1 MAIGWSAT
9 LIRVAFLA
17 WLLSGATIPARA
29 NELAAARKEIEVL
42 YARLDAALLQE
53 QSALEGVVT
62 PDFRM
67 ADVTG
72 EERDLN
78 QLRLLWERS
87 RAAYKTLMT
96 RTVVQS
102 VAMDDDTVRA
112 VVSLV
117 QEVTGKQST
126 DRYRYEETFHD
137 SWVKIGAE
145 WRLRRSVTVHSRIW
159 VNDHL
164 TADVTARLPPEFK
177 IREKIISEVRSRAVP
192 LRTVKQGA
200 GFGDLAQL
208 DDLIG
213 DARIVALGEATH
225 GTAEFLRIKH
235 RLLEYLVEKKG
246 FTVLAFED
254 GWPGVEAVDRFIKTG
269 EGGVASALMAMR
281 MPVWRR
287 AQEVRDL
294 IEWMRAYNSDVPRHG
309 RMLSFTGFDMQ
320 DPGTAAECVI
330 TALSRSAPSVAKA
343 FQHYYAGVEDM
354 YQRMFDVEPLLTS
367 EERTK
372 LRVNV
377 KGALALLEARREALL
392 QRMSLAE
399 YRRIRQCAMMVVQGS
414 LPGVSMQAEVA
425 NARDRAMADNVK
437 WLAEEVFPDEKI
449 VLWAHN
455 AHIAAGSYAQ
465 DFLPMGQHLRDTF
478 GDKLRT
484 LGFAFDRGEVLAIPI
499 KNGVVDRSGPIA
511 IKVPPAK
518 PNSADAL
525 LSATGLPLFVLDL
538 RKLPVT
544 SLLGSWIAEPQLL
557 RNFGWFYDL
566 DDPSAAY
573 QSVVLSKA
581 FDALLFI
588 KESNA
593 TVLQK

>member
-1 MAIGWSAT
+1 MQMVIGWSAT
-9 LIRVAFLA
+9 LIRLAFLA

-29 NELAAARKEIEVL
+29 NDLAAARKEIEVL
-42 YARLDAALLQE
+42 YARLDAALLQA

-67 ADVTG
+67 TDVTG
-72 EERDLN
+72 EERDLD
-78 QLRLLWERS
+78 QLKLLGERS
-87 RAAYKTLMT
+87 RAAYKTLMS
-96 RTVVQS
+96 RTAVQS
-102 VAMDDDTVRA
+102 VAMDDDTMRA

-117 QEVTGKQST
+117 QEITSKQST
-126 DRYRYEETFHD
+126 DKYRYEETLHD

-145 WRLRRSVTVHSRIW
+145 WRLRRSVTVHSRTW

-177 IREKIISEVRSRAVP
+177 KREKIISEVRSRAVP
-192 LRTVKQGA
+192 LRTVRAGA
-200 GFGDLAQL
+200 GFDDLTAL
-208 DDLIG
+208 DKLIG

-225 GTAEFLRIKH
+225 GASEFFRIKH
-235 RLLEYLVEKKG
+235 RLFEYLVEKKG

-254 GWPGVEAVDRFIKTG
+254 SWPDVEAVDRFIRTG
-269 EGGVASALMAMR
+269 EAGAANALEAMR
-281 MPVWRR
+281 HWVWRTR
-287 AQEVRDL
+287 EVRDL
-294 IEWMRAYNSDVPRHG
+294 IEWMRSYNAGVPSG
-309 RMLSFTGFDMQ
+309 GKMLSFTGFDMQ
-320 DPGTAAECVI
+320 DPGMAAECVI
-330 TALSRSAPSVAKA
+330 SALSRIAPSEAKA

-354 YQRMFDVEPLLTS
+354 YRRMFDVEPLLTS

-377 KGALALLEARREALL
+377 KMALALLEARREALL

-399 YRRIRQCAMMVVQGS
+399 YRRVRQCARVVVQGS
-414 LPGVSMQAEVA
+414 LPGVSVEAEVA
-425 NARDRAMADNVK
+425 NARDRAIADNIK

-455 AHIAAGSYAQ
+455 AHVAAASYAR

-525 LSATGLPLFVLDL
+525 PSATGLPLFVLICAHCL
-538 RKLPVT
+538 LPVHYVAG
-544 SLLGSWIAEPQLL
+544 SLS
-557 RNFGWFYDL
+557 
-566 DDPSAAY
+566 PS
-573 QSVVLSKA
+573 
-581 FDALLFI
+581 
-588 KESNA
+588 
-593 TVLQK
+593 